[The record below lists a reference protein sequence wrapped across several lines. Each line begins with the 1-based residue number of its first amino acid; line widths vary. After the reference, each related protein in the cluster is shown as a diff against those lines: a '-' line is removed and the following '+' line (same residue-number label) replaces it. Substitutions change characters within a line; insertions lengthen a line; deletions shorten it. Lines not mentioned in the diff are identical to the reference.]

1 MSTTWILVAHRSGA
15 RFFSSRGP
23 NTELTLVDDVDH
35 AEGRLRAGDIDAD
48 RPGRVHDRVGEQRHG
63 VSSEE
68 SPTEHLAVEF
78 AKALAGRL
86 KSAQEAGQFQRLVL
100 VAGPKFLGHLRDALD
115 SQTAALVT
123 ASLDKN
129 LGGIAVGELAGHLRE
144 VL

>member
-15 RFFSSRGP
+15 RFFSSHGP
-23 NTELTLVDDVDH
+23 HTELSLVEDIPH

-78 AKALAGRL
+78 AKALAERL
-86 KSAQEAGQFQRLVL
+86 KTAHESGQFERLVL
-100 VAGPKFLGHLRDALD
+100 VAGPKFLGHLRAALD
-115 SQTAALVT
+115 APTAATVT

-129 LGGIAVGELAGHLRE
+129 LGGIAASELAGHLQGM
-144 VL
+144 L